1 MKIDTVVIN
10 LTTTT
15 TKGNNNNYNNN
26 NTYCGSIAAVFVVAI
41 VDIIDISA
49 TFGPDIDGPCFN

>member
-1 MKIDTVVIN
+1 MEIDTVVIN

-26 NTYCGSIAAVFVVAI
+26 NTYCGSIAVAFAVAL
-41 VDIIDISA
+41 IDIS
-49 TFGPDIDGPCFN
+49 DISGFFLA